1 MRRLRPALLLAAI
14 LSACVPSARI
24 DDDTA
29 REAELTI
36 RSLMAAWER
45 GDATLVE
52 DLFWPEATYD
62 DFPNQHTYQGVQEI
76 AGYVTALH
84 AWADDVYWSVGAV
97 HITETGAIAEWIFSA
112 TQARP
117 IGTQVPVAT
126 GREVVTNGV
135 TLIEIE
141 KGRIVRAA
149 DYMDTTPMMLQLGG
163 RLEMPGGSV
172 ITLEDGR

>member
-1 MRRLRPALLLAAI
+1 
-14 LSACVPSARI
+14 VPSARI
-24 DDDTA
+24 DDNAAA
-29 REAELTI
+29 RKAEITI
-36 RSLMAAWER
+36 RSLMAARER
-45 GDATLVE
+45 GDVTLVE

-62 DFPNQHTYQGVQEI
+62 DFPNQHTYQGIQEI
-76 AGYVTALH
+76 IGYVTALH

-126 GREVVTNGV
+126 GGEVMTNGV
-135 TLIEIE
+135 TLIQIE
-141 KGRIVRAA
+141 NGRIVRAA

-163 RLEMPGGSV
+163 RLQMPGGSV
-172 ITLEDGR
+172 ITLKDGR

>member
-1 MRRLRPALLLAAI
+1 LRRLCPALLLAAI

>member
-1 MRRLRPALLLAAI
+1 LRRLCPALLLAAI

-24 DDDTA
+24 DDHTA
-29 REAELTI
+29 QEAELTI

-97 HITETGAIAEWIFSA
+97 HITETGAIAEWLFSA